1 MSQLHPNTERGKTA
15 VILLWVMAALELATF
30 ISEAMQYFMIQEYF
44 ETGEISDA
52 TADSNDMRQALI
64 YILYLAGF
72 IICVITFISWFR
84 RAYYNLGLRMKKSK
98 TDGWA
103 AGAWFVPILNLFWPY
118 QIMVELYEKT
128 IQYINSKHPESYTYS
143 AKTTVFVGW
152 WWAFWILNNIMGQV
166 VSRVTI
172 AAETIEDLSLD
183 SQLSMVN
190 AVLGI
195 VAALFAIKVVTDY
208 MKLEKV
214 YFKVAHEPER
224 SKEIPTTSAPEEDSL
239 LS

>member
-1 MSQLHPNTERGKTA
+1 MSKLHPNTERGKTA
-15 VILLWVMAALELATF
+15 VLLLWVMAALELATF
-30 ISEAMQYFMIQEYF
+30 ISEAMQYIMIQEYF
-44 ETGEISDA
+44 VTGEISDV
-52 TADSNDMRQALI
+52 TADSNDMRQAFI

-84 RAYYNLGLRMKKSK
+84 RAYYNLGVHMKKSK

-128 IQYINSKHPESYTYS
+128 ILYINSKHPESYTYT

-172 AAETIEDLSLD
+172 AAETLEDLSLD

-214 YFKVAHEPER
+214 YFKVAHEPDNLQ
-224 SKEIPTTSAPEEDSL
+224 EIAATTTT
-239 LS
+239 